1 MSQEQLLDEKRA
13 LMRLIIEADGHEV
26 SVSSNQLAREMAGLG
41 PRVEV
46 NLSLM
51 TKAGI
56 FLALLEKHKNL
67 PGFAIRELEG
77 RTFRLGF
84 KKVQE

>member
-1 MSQEQLLDEKRA
+1 
-13 LMRLIIEADGHEV
+13 MRLIGEANGHEV
-26 SVSSNQLAREMAGLG
+26 RVSSNQLAREMAGLG
-41 PRVEV
+41 PLGEPELGLRV
-46 NLSLM
+46 
-51 TKAGI
+51 KAGI

-84 KKVQE
+84 RKVQE